1 MANSRNADAFK
12 AGYIR
17 VRRTPKGWCVTCQ
30 FYIYPKDVG
39 AAPDKGLTFWL
50 DKLAKHFELAW
61 QWIEEDREALEEE
74 WFAEEARQ
82 GRANI

>member
-1 MANSRNADAFK
+1 MAQKNDVVFK
-12 AGYIR
+12 TSYIR
-17 VRRTPKGWCVTCQ
+17 VRRTRKGWCISFQC
-30 FYIYPKDVG
+30 YIYPKDVG

-50 DKLAKHFELAW
+50 DKLTKHFELAW
-61 QWIEEDREALEEE
+61 QWIEEDQEAQEEE